1 MNKEEIKE
9 KVSEVEQVYKKL
21 DEQITLLKENKL
33 RLEGQYGLL
42 KSMLEEDGKEELEEI
57 GD

>member
-1 MNKEEIKE
+1 MDKEEIKE
-9 KVSEVEQVYKKL
+9 KINEVEQAYKKL
-21 DEQITLLKENKL
+21 DDQITQLKENKL

-42 KSMLEEDGKEELEEI
+42 KSMLEKDDEKELEEI

>member
-1 MNKEEIKE
+1 VNKEEIKE
-9 KVSEVEQVYKKL
+9 KINEVEQAYKKL
-21 DEQITLLKENKL
+21 DDQITQLKENKL

-42 KSMLEEDGKEELEEI
+42 KSMLEEDDEKELEEI

>member
-9 KVSEVEQVYKKL
+9 RVNEVEQAYKKI
-21 DEQITLLKENKL
+21 DNQITQLKENKL

-42 KSMLEEDGKEELEEI
+42 KSMLEEDEEEELEEI

>member
-9 KVSEVEQVYKKL
+9 KIDKVEQAYKKL
-21 DEQITLLKENKL
+21 DSQITQLKENKL

-42 KSMLEEDGKEELEEI
+42 KSMLEEDDEKELEEI

>member
-1 MNKEEIKE
+1 VNKEEIKE
-9 KVSEVEQVYKKL
+9 KIDKVEQAYKKL
-21 DEQITLLKENKL
+21 DSQITQLKENKL

-42 KSMLEEDGKEELEEI
+42 KSMLEEDDEKELEEI